1 MKQSDVDKDE
11 ELLGRVVAGEIP
23 RETPEV
29 QALLARRPDCAALLK
44 EFDMV
49 TAMTA
54 SPAEKATAPPL
65 AQNHAIVDSAMEGK
79 TDADKALVAELLRDP
94 AFLEAEDEWGTSL
107 LPQGRIMRIGGI
119 ALLMVMAVSIVGWV
133 MPTDRGNSKGTEGS
147 DGSTSNASLPAPRSP
162 GRTSGPTGGSSPGAQ
177 SPSAYPLQDM
187 RPSGQV
193 ANFGTF
199 AWIGAPPAGGHFH
212 LRVTNMHT
220 GATLVDREILGNACL
235 PQGSELD
242 ALEAAT
248 SIRWVV
254 EAFTASG
261 DSAGRA
267 EQYANR

>member
-11 ELLGRVVAGEIP
+11 ELLGRVVAGEVP

-65 AQNHAIVDSAMEGK
+65 AQSHAMVDSAMEGK

-94 AFLEAEDEWGTSL
+94 SFLEAEDEWGTGF
-107 LPQGRIMRIGGI
+107 LPKGRMIRIAGI

-133 MPTDRGNSKGTEGS
+133 MPTDRGGAPGTGPS
-147 DGSTSNASLPAPRSP
+147 DDGASRASLPAPASNE
-162 GRTSGPTGGSSPGAQ
+162 RTPGASTGSGTPTQ
-177 SPSAYPLQDM
+177 TPVAYPLHDM
-187 RPSGQV
+187 RPSGRVQS
-193 ANFGTF
+193 FGTF
-199 AWIGAPPAGGHFH
+199 AWIGAPPEGGYFR

-220 GATLVDREILGNACL
+220 GATLANRTVTGNAWT
-235 PQGSELD
+235 PGNSESE
-242 ALEAAT
+242 ALAAAT
-248 SIRWVV
+248 SIRWTV